1 MSALRLPLCMTFFP
15 IINKGKPGKFYP
27 IFPHLVVGK
36 KRLQDSLEQMSDLTV
51 RKTDFLELKA
61 LLFEMS
67 LLDGMSL
74 ELIFQRAKCLTIL
87 STVSFVSG

>member
-1 MSALRLPLCMTFFP
+1 MTFFP

-36 KRLQDSLEQMSDLTV
+36 KRLQSSLEQMSDLTV
-51 RKTDFLELKA
+51 RKTDFLEWV
-61 LLFEMS
+61 LFSEISVLAMS
-67 LLDGMSL
+67 F

-87 STVSFVSG
+87 STLSFVSG

>member
-1 MSALRLPLCMTFFP
+1 MFGRDTSLQILVVIPKYTMSALRLPLCMTFFP

-51 RKTDFLELKA
+51 RKTD
-61 LLFEMS
+61 
-67 LLDGMSL
+67 
-74 ELIFQRAKCLTIL
+74 
-87 STVSFVSG
+87 